1 MIDLNRRMANGAAWM
16 VLLRFVERGIGVVST
31 IILARMLVPADF
43 GVVAMAMSVYGALE
57 IMTSFSFDLALIQ
70 NRKATDAHYDTAWTF
85 NVLFG
90 LFLLLG
96 LLALAWPT
104 AEFYADARVGPVMM
118 WLGVAALVR
127 GFENIGVIQ
136 FQRDLNLVQEFKLGL
151 ARKVVGFMVTI
162 SFALAWQSYWALIAG
177 IMAQRVTGL
186 VMSYVLHPYRPRFSL
201 AAKGELL
208 EFTKW
213 LALNNVVLFIVHRA
227 NDFIV
232 GRIAGPA
239 ALGAYAVAYEI
250 ANLPTTELVFP
261 ISRAVFPGFSTIAHD
276 RAQLK
281 TLFLQVLALIAWFTV
296 PICAGMLVLAEPLV
310 LLLLGEKWR
319 LAIPL
324 IHILVVFGALR
335 SLTSNAGNVYLAV
348 GSPSTITKMTLLFLA
363 ILLPCSILGTQRYG
377 AVGAAGAVVVAAALQ
392 FLVLARS
399 IAKLLSIRWSEY
411 LAILWRPVLASA
423 LLAWATSQLDST
435 LDEHAL
441 GSAIRLFAGIAAG
454 AAVYLAGVGAMWLAS
469 GRGAG
474 TESFLF
480 EVATKFWKARRAA

>member
-227 NDFIV
+227 NGFRGHEFLLKNCSTQTD
-232 GRIAGPA
+232 GGAETALTQDSRHALYARAKQRNPA
-239 ALGAYAVAYEI
+239 RWSGH
-250 ANLPTTELVFP
+250 TRDW
-261 ISRAVFPGFSTIAHD
+261 S
-276 RAQLK
+276 
-281 TLFLQVLALIAWFTV
+281 
-296 PICAGMLVLAEPLV
+296 
-310 LLLLGEKWR
+310 
-319 LAIPL
+319 
-324 IHILVVFGALR
+324 HI
-335 SLTSNAGNVYLAV
+335 
-348 GSPSTITKMTLLFLA
+348 
-363 ILLPCSILGTQRYG
+363 G
-377 AVGAAGAVVVAAALQ
+377 AVTLNPERDEVVSMA
-392 FLVLARS
+392 
-399 IAKLLSIRWSEY
+399 
-411 LAILWRPVLASA
+411 ASA
-423 LLAWATSQLDST
+423 QHTR
-435 LDEHAL
+435 HK
-441 GSAIRLFAGIAAG
+441 AA
-454 AAVYLAGVGAMWLAS
+454 
-469 GRGAG
+469 
-474 TESFLF
+474 
-480 EVATKFWKARRAA
+480 